1 MWPEPIAVVG
11 IGCRFPKA
19 PGIEQLWKLLMD
31 GVDAA
36 GVRPRAEWLLPS
48 YVDET
53 HEHIRWILD
62 CPGGF
67 IDRNELPANLIP
79 DTLPD
84 GGSVLD
90 PQQAVFVQC
99 ATEALADAG
108 LADLPVRDGA
118 VVGVWCGATNIDY
131 HRWLYSRASN
141 ICIAGYVGSAIA
153 AISNRVSNQ
162 LNLRGPSL
170 TIDSACTSGLA
181 AVHLACQSLLLG
193 ESDFCLAGGINI
205 IINPDSSLTFVASGM
220 LSKSG
225 RCRVFSAD
233 ADGYIRA
240 EGCAVLMLERLS
252 QARAAG
258 RRVHG
263 LILGSALNHTGE
275 SAGISMPRAS
285 AQVDLIRRAHAAA
298 GVTAAQVQY
307 VEAHAVGTPLG
318 DMTELASLEQVFAER
333 AGGGGGKVTVGSLKT
348 NFGHC
353 EAASGLAGLLKGLCI
368 ARHRKIPPNLHFNDI
383 NPRSRKS
390 GRVLHIPLEAMDAGA
405 GRVIAGVSTFG
416 ATGANGHMIVA
427 ADAS

>member
-11 IGCRFPKA
+11 IGCRFPRA
-19 PGIEQLWKLLMD
+19 R
-31 GVDAA
+31 GVDQFWRLLLDGTDAA
-36 GVRPRAEWLLPS
+36 SVRPRHEWLLPS
-48 YVDET
+48 YIDPA
-53 HEHIRWILD
+53 HEHIRWIMD

-67 IDRNELPANLIP
+67 MDRADLPDNVVA

-84 GGSVLD
+84 AGAVLD

-108 LADLPVRDGA
+108 LQDLAKQDA
-118 VVGVWCGATNIDY
+118 VVGVYTGATNIDY
-131 HRWLYSRASN
+131 HRWLYSRAPN
-141 ICIAGYVGSAIA
+141 ICIGGYVGSAIS

-162 LNLRGPSL
+162 LDLRGPSL

-181 AVHLACQSLLLG
+181 AVHLACQSLLLD
-193 ESDFCLAGGINI
+193 ETNYCLAGGVNI

-225 RCRVFSAD
+225 RCRVFSDD
-233 ADGYIRA
+233 ADGYIRG
-240 EGCAVLMLERLS
+240 EGCAVVLLQKLS
-252 QARAAG
+252 TARAEG
-258 RRVHG
+258 RPVHG

-285 AQVDLIRRAHAAA
+285 AQVSLIRRAQAAA
-298 GVTAAQVQY
+298 GVAPEQVQY

-318 DMTELASLEQVFAER
+318 DMTELASLEQVFAARGEGSPR
-333 AGGGGGKVTVGSLKT
+333 VAVGSVKT
-348 NFGHC
+348 NFGHS

-368 ARHRKIPPNLHFNDI
+368 ARHRRIPPNLHFRGM

-390 GRVLHIPLEAMDAGA
+390 ERVLQVPLQAMDAPA
-405 GRVIAGVSTFG
+405 DRVIAGISTFG
-416 ATGANGHMIVA
+416 ATGSNGHMLVA
-427 ADAS
+427 ADA

>member
-1 MWPEPIAVVG
+1 MWPEPIAIVG
-11 IGCRFPKA
+11 VGCRFPGA
-19 PGIEQLWKLLMD
+19 SGLDALWRLLAD
-31 GVDAA
+31 GVDA
-36 GVRPRAEWLLPS
+36 VSIRPRAEWLLPS
-48 YVDET
+48 HVDEM

-67 IDRNELPANLIP
+67 IDRGELPDNLVP

-84 GGSVLD
+84 GGSMLD
-90 PQQAVFVQC
+90 PQQSVFVQC

-108 LADLPVRDGA
+108 LADLAARNDA
-118 VVGVWCGATNIDY
+118 VVGVFCGATNIDY
-131 HRWLYSRASN
+131 HRWLYSRADN

-153 AISNRVSNQ
+153 AISNRASNQ
-162 LNLRGPSL
+162 LDLRGPSL

-181 AVHLACQSLLLG
+181 AVHLACQNLLLG
-193 ESDFCLAGGINI
+193 ESDFCLAGGVNI
-205 IINPDSSLTFVASGM
+205 IVNPDSSLTFVASGM

-240 EGCAVLMLERLS
+240 EGCAVLLLEKLS
-252 QARAAG
+252 HARAAG

-263 LILGSALNHTGE
+263 LVLGSALNHTGE

-298 GVTAAQVQY
+298 GVTPEQIQY
-307 VEAHAVGTPLG
+307 VEAHAVGTPIG
-318 DMTELASLEQVFAER
+318 DMTELASLEQVFAAR
-333 AGGGGGKVTVGSLKT
+333 SNGSGKVAVGSLKT
-348 NFGHC
+348 NFGHS

-368 ARHRKIPPNLHFNDI
+368 ARHRSIPPNLHFSGI

-390 GRVLHIPLEAMDAGA
+390 ERVLHIPLKTMDTEAD
-405 GRVIAGVSTFG
+405 RVIVGVSTFG
-416 ATGANGHMIVA
+416 ATGSNGHMIVA
-427 ADAS
+427 SDTV

>member
-1 MWPEPIAVVG
+1 MWSEPIAVVG
-11 IGCRFPKA
+11 VGCRFPKA
-19 PGIEQLWKLLMD
+19 PGIDQLWQLLMD

-36 GVRPRAEWLLPS
+36 SVRPRSEWLLPS
-48 YVDET
+48 YIDET

-67 IDRNELPANLIP
+67 IDRSELPDNLIP
-79 DTLPD
+79 DALPD

-108 LADLPVRDGA
+108 LADLPVRGEA
-118 VVGVWCGATNIDY
+118 VVGVFCGATNIDY

-141 ICIAGYVGSAIA
+141 ICISGYVGSAIA

-240 EGCAVLMLERLS
+240 EGCAVLMLERLGR
-252 QARAAG
+252 ARAAG

-298 GVTAAQVQY
+298 GVTPGQVQY

-318 DMTELASLEQVFAER
+318 DMTELGSLEQVFDARPAR
-333 AGGGGGKVTVGSLKT
+333 AKVVVGSLKT

-353 EAASGLAGLLKGLCI
+353 EAASGLAGLLKVLCI
-368 ARHRKIPPNLHFNDI
+368 ARHRAIPANLHFDSI

-390 GRVLHIPLEAMDAGA
+390 ERVLHIPLETLDAGA
-405 GRVIAGVSTFG
+405 EPMIAGVSTFG
-416 ATGANGHMIVA
+416 ATGANGHIIVA
-427 ADAS
+427 SHPN

>member
-1 MWPEPIAVVG
+1 MWPEPVAVVG
-11 IGCRFPKA
+11 IGCRFPGA
-19 PGIEQLWKLLMD
+19 PGVEALWQLLLD

-36 GVRPRAEWLLPS
+36 SVRPRAEWLLPS
-48 YVDET
+48 HVDEA

-67 IDRNELPANLIP
+67 IDRAELPANLVP

-90 PQQAVFVQC
+90 PQQSVFVQC

-108 LADLPVRDGA
+108 AADLSVRDDA
-118 VVGVWCGATNIDY
+118 VVGVYCGATNIDY
-131 HRWLYSRASN
+131 HRWLYSRADN
-141 ICIAGYVGSAIA
+141 ICITGYVGSAIA

-193 ESDFCLAGGINI
+193 ESDFCLAGGVNI

-240 EGCAVLMLERLS
+240 EGCAVLLLEKLS
-252 QARAAG
+252 SARAAG

-298 GVTAAQVQY
+298 GVTPGQIRY

-318 DMTELASLEQVFAER
+318 DMTELASLEQVFGAR
-333 AGGGGGKVTVGSLKT
+333 ADAGGKLAVGSLKT

-353 EAASGLAGLLKGLCI
+353 EAASGLAGLLKGLWI
-368 ARHRKIPPNLHFNDI
+368 ARHRRIPPNLHFNGI
-383 NPRSRKS
+383 NPRSRRS
-390 GRVLHIPLEAMDAGA
+390 ARVLHIPLETMDTGA
-405 GRVIAGVSTFG
+405 DRVIAGVSTFG
-416 ATGANGHMIVA
+416 ATGSNGHMIVA
-427 ADAS
+427 CDTT